1 MAYTTSINCLD
12 GFFVYISE
20 TENKKSTT
28 SKVDLALQSSNEI
41 EKMDGCNQLNVAKCA
56 KQMRPYI
63 R

>member
-1 MAYTTSINCLD
+1 MVFFAYIT
-12 GFFVYISE
+12 E
-20 TENKKSTT
+20 TENKNSTA
-28 SKVDLALQSSNEI
+28 SKVDLAFQSSNEI